1 MTNTGGNM
9 MKKNLFHVK
18 IYRAAIIL
26 SMIVILTHS
35 PAYAAPGDVLWK
47 YKTDGQVNSS
57 PVLAADGTVYV
68 GSSDKKLHAIA
79 PDGSSK
85 WTYTTGGETLSA
97 PAVAADGTVYVGNT
111 DNSFYAV
118 NSDGTLKWSYRTSG
132 AVTSSP
138 VIGADGTVYIGSEDK
153 TVYAF
158 NSLGTLIRKYSLNG
172 SISYSSPAVGL
183 DGTQYIGSMNNNI
196 YAVKSNG
203 SFLWLQ
209 PYETGGGVTSSPALM
224 PDGTV
229 IVGSRD
235 GYLYAVKADGTLKW
249 KYQTDEAIDQ
259 SSPAA
264 GSDGTIYIGS
274 WDNCLHAVNPATGE
288 VKWKFKG
295 AEGTYGM
302 VSSPSV
308 GAGGTIYI
316 GSTDTYLYA
325 VGSDS
330 KENWRCKT
338 EGAIISSA
346 AVGADGTV
354 YVGSQDGYLYA
365 VEGDLEWQ
373 YAEYVSP
380 SAGYA
385 DSHWP
390 KFGQNNFNLHRSPA
404 FHLAVPDTKMFSG
417 KPGSVSITLG
427 NFKSESIRT
436 VQTTITFDKNI
447 IEVTDATAADGI
459 LASGYTFDE
468 TIYNDTGKVVI
479 KFTAP
484 AESYVTG
491 EGALVTLQLKGKV
504 SEGMTNLTVT
514 QTKINDFF
522 IGGKSGSVQVS
533 PQYTVSGNV
542 SYFGNKGPVPNV
554 SLTLTGAETYTTATD
569 EQGNYVL
576 TVPAGDYTLTAS
588 KSDQLK
594 GLSALDASR
603 ILQYALGKTSLNC
616 YQQIAGDVN
625 KDSQITETSGDAAV
639 AAVCSGKRDIV
650 AECEMNSEGSQWAF
664 AADAIETCETW
675 PPISYSAVKT
685 YTALNAD
692 KTAQNFTAMLI
703 GDVTGNW
710 YDKNKASGKKR
721 AVSKDIRSS
730 GDIEAAFG
738 SNLKLPLVLNP
749 GGTSLEIEGIDIV
762 VQFDKTALDL
772 ADVTLAGGA
781 LEASHLNLVKG
792 QGLAAIKIYGDT
804 KTVVSESK
812 TIAFL
817 NFHVIG
823 SADSVSQVLLKTF
836 EQNETAATGGFEIK
850 GSLATEVNVTIKK
863 YDLGDVNH
871 SKSLDLRDAVL
882 ALKAAAGMNESG
894 VYTDADVNGDM
905 KIGLAEAVYILGA
918 IAAPAP

>member
-1 MTNTGGNM
+1 MR
-9 MKKNLFHVK
+9 KKLFDVK
-18 IYRAAIIL
+18 TCTAAAIL
-26 SMIVILTHS
+26 SMIVILTHL

-68 GSSDKKLHAIA
+68 GSSDGKLHAIGT
-79 PDGSSK
+79 DGSPK
-85 WTYTTGGETLSA
+85 WTYTAGGEIISA
-97 PAVAADGTVYVGNT
+97 PAVSADGTVYIGST

-118 NSDGTLKWSYRTSG
+118 NPDGTLKWSYRTSG
-132 AVTSSP
+132 AITSSP
-138 VIGADGTVYIGSEDK
+138 AIGADGTVYIGSEDK
-153 TVYAF
+153 TISAF
-158 NSLGTLIRKYSLNG
+158 NSLGTLIRKYSING
-172 SISYSSPAVGL
+172 SISYSSPAIGL
-183 DGTQYIGSMNNNI
+183 DGTLYIGSMNNNI

-229 IVGSRD
+229 IVGSWD
-235 GYLYAVKADGTLKW
+235 GYLYAVKADRTLKW
-249 KYQTDEAIDQ
+249 KYKTDGAIDRC
-259 SSPAA
+259 SPAVD
-264 GSDGTIYIGS
+264 SDGTVYIGS
-274 WDNCLHAVNPATGE
+274 WDNYLHAVNHVTGE
-288 VKWKFKG
+288 IKWKFKG
-295 AEGTYGM
+295 TGESGSFGM

-404 FHLAVPDTKMFSG
+404 FHLTVPDKKMFSG
-417 KPGSVSITLG
+417 TPGSVGVTLG
-427 NFKSESIRT
+427 NFKSESIRS
-436 VQTTITFDKNI
+436 VQASLSFDKNVV
-447 IEVTDATAADGI
+447 EVTDLSMADGI
-459 LASGYTFDE
+459 LASGYIFVE
-468 TIYNDTGKVVI
+468 KSIYNDTGKIVVKI
-479 KFTAP
+479 TAQG
-484 AESYVTG
+484 ETYISG
-491 EGALVTLQLKGKV
+491 EGVIATIQFKGKV
-504 SEGMTNLTVT
+504 PEGTTNLTFT
-514 QTKINDFF
+514 QIKINDFF
-522 IGGKSGSVQVS
+522 MGGKNGSVQIT
-533 PQYTVSGNV
+533 PQYNISGNV
-542 SYFGNKGPVPNV
+542 AYFGNRGPVPNV
-554 SLTLTGAETYTTATD
+554 TMTLAGTQTYTAATD

-576 TVPAGDYTLTAS
+576 TVPSGDYTLTAS
-588 KSDQLK
+588 ESGQLK

-603 ILQYALGKTSLNC
+603 ILQHALGKTALNC
-616 YQQIAGDVN
+616 YQQIAGDAN
-625 KDSQITETSGDAAV
+625 KDGQMNETSGDAAAV
-639 AAVCSGKRDIV
+639 AICSGKRDIGS
-650 AECEMNSEGSQWAF
+650 ECEMNSEGSQWAF
-664 AADAIETCETW
+664 AADAIESCETW

-710 YDKNKASGKKR
+710 SDKNKASGKKQGISR
-721 AVSKDIRSS
+721 DIRSS

-738 SNLKLPLVLNP
+738 SNMKLPLVLNP
-749 GGTSLEIEGIDIV
+749 GGTNLELEGIDVV

-772 ADVTLAGGA
+772 ADVTLTGGA
-781 LEASHLNLVKG
+781 LEASHLTLAKG
-792 QGLAAIKIYGDT
+792 EGLAAIKIYGDT
-804 KTVVSESK
+804 KIAVSESD

-817 NFHVIG
+817 NFNVIG
-823 SADSVSQVLLKTF
+823 AADSVSQVLLKTF
-836 EQNETAATGGFEIK
+836 EQNEIAATGGFEIN
-850 GSLATEVNVTIKK
+850 GGLATEVNITIKK
-863 YDLGDVNH
+863 YDLGDVDH
-871 SKSLDLRDAVL
+871 SKSLDLRDALL
-882 ALKAAAGMNESG
+882 ALKVSAGMNESG
-894 VYTDADVNGDM
+894 IYADADVNGDM
-905 KIGLAEAVYILGA
+905 KIGLAEAIYVLGA
-918 IAAPAP
+918 IAGSAP